1 MRSGDAWLIAAGT
14 GLASAETTRHAVRW
28 VAEHGV
34 APTPLLARI
43 EEIAD
48 TDEIV
53 PLFGLALLFASFPAQ
68 HATVPLSFGMWLLVT
83 AGVGILLGATCTML
97 ISSMS
102 DPADA
107 WSVLLGAALLGTGIA
122 WRLDVSPL
130 TVMFVMGIVLSLV
143 SRHAQELRSM
153 LARTE
158 SPVLLPTLLLGGALI
173 RFDLYGVGWLIGAAL
188 LARTLVRWLLG
199 YILAW
204 TGSLAGRE
212 RGLLGLGMSSTGSVT
227 MLVGMAFAF
236 RFPGS
241 VGDAVLVSAA
251 CMTALGEV
259 LGPTGLRR
267 ALIPSEPP
275 PPTAGG
281 EAVTAP

>member
-1 MRSGDAWLIAAGT
+1 
-14 GLASAETTRHAVRW
+14 
-28 VAEHGV
+28 
-34 APTPLLARI
+34 
-43 EEIAD
+43 
-48 TDEIV
+48 
-53 PLFGLALLFASFPAQ
+53 
-68 HATVPLSFGMWLLVT
+68 
-83 AGVGILLGATCTML
+83 ML